1 MGQATSR
8 MEMAEGTEHK
18 VQVRGLDRDLDRDQS
33 VETVECDTAR
43 LQATAFDVTCL
54 QFADVQ
60 P

>member
-33 VETVECDTAR
+33 VETGQRSERGDCGVR
-43 LQATAFDVTCL
+43 HSQAAGDSI
-54 QFADVQ
+54 
-60 P
+60 

>member
-1 MGQATSR
+1 

-54 QFADVQ
+54 QLADVQ